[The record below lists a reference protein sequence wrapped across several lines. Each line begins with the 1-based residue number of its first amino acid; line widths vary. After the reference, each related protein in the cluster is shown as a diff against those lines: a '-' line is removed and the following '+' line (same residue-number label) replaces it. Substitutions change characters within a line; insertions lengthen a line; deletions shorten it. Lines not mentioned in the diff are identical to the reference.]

1 MSPLFYT
8 CLGKDVIKY
17 LSYLRVIVELALIVF
32 WTRIIVAFLPR
43 NAMVF
48 TELYRRPMSV
58 PLRVYA
64 ILVHCIQTARDII
77 KLFLG
82 HLILDF

>member
-1 MSPLFYT
+1 
-8 CLGKDVIKY
+8 
-17 LSYLRVIVELALIVF
+17 
-32 WTRIIVAFLPR
+32 
-43 NAMVF
+43 MVF
-48 TELYRRPMSV
+48 TELYRRPMSI

-64 ILVHCIQTARDII
+64 ILVHCTQTARDII